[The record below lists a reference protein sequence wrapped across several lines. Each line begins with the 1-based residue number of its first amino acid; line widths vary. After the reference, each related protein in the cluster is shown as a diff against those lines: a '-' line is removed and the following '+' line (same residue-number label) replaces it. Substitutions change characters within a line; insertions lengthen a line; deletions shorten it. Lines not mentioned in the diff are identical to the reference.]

1 MKLAADGIL
10 RVGDRQVEVERDA
23 GEREIGKVLGGE
35 EMTELVVGIEQH
47 QDREIGLIAED
58 AADREARG
66 RGVVQRRGATAAVE
80 AAQIHRAVRLQLVD
94 CFGGHRFSRQR
105 DGEIRSGER
114 RADGGEIN
122 DDRRLRA
129 DRGRACRGPD
139 RGARRD
145 RHREQQTW
153 FRHRPG

>member
-66 RGVVQRRGATAAVE
+66 RGVVQGRGAPAAVE
-80 AAQIHRAVRLQLVD
+80 AAQIHRAVRLQLV
-94 CFGGHRFSRQR
+94 
-105 DGEIRSGER
+105 
-114 RADGGEIN
+114 
-122 DDRRLRA
+122 RLLRWA
-129 DRGRACRGPD
+129 QVLKT
-139 RGARRD
+139 ARR
-145 RHREQQTW
+145 
-153 FRHRPG
+153 